1 MKNKKGEIGMLKEI
15 FDDFSGKS
23 KADKTKEI
31 STGIVVGGAIGF
43 ITGILIAPQS
53 GEKTRR
59 DIQVKS
65 KQVAS
70 DVKEDVEGKIDE
82 IKVVGDK
89 AAQDLKIKTKKI
101 KNSIEGIKR
110 AKDELV
116 LDTRLGF
123 EYVKDD
129 VEGTKDTIQRNIEEI
144 QKEIGKLKLNIDKTT
159 KDVGEVVGED
169 LKKAQEDLQTD
180 LESFKES
187 LEDINADDEE

>member
-23 KADKTKEI
+23 KAEKAKEI

-43 ITGILIAPQS
+43 ITGVLLAPQS
-53 GEKTRR
+53 GERTRR

-89 AAQDLKIKTKKI
+89 AARDLKIKAQQI
-101 KNSIEGIKR
+101 KNSIEGVKN

-116 LDTRLGF
+116 LDARLGF

-129 VEGTKDTIQRNIEEI
+129 VEDTKKNVQRNIEEI
-144 QKEIGKLKLNIDKTT
+144 QREVSKLKLNIDRTRE
-159 KDVGEVVGED
+159 DVSEVVGED
-169 LKKAQEDLQTD
+169 LKKTQEDLQND